1 MCFGLKKVQIFFDK
15 HLTYPLSVVQFTM
28 KNTLTNHRKE
38 NAMSHS
44 ESFKVVNDLSKDCCL
59 ATVSEADLI
68 LNFVKTVSEQN
79 IANVLS
85 FLEKDCAAYSEDKRK
100 IYRDHDIDNTLR
112 FNIFESISGKWWY
125 ENFHSDILFTILNP
139 DTREIGRPYFVE
151 EFVKFLGVDFNC
163 TKGIEVTREEDRID
177 LLIKNDNHQAIIIE
191 NKINY
196 APDMKNQLVR
206 YMKKIEEDGH
216 EVTAVVYLTL
226 MSDKK
231 PPLNE
236 YDEEFKKYADMLQ
249 DKSKGILKEVCAVHE
264 DKKKG
269 LAKGFLQTCLDR
281 LNEEKPQ
288 DEKAKD
294 ACNLASVYIKQYK
307 MLLEH
312 LGGKAYMKSADKKV
326 IEEIYSNKDK
336 FDAANDFVEL
346 WNGRGTALYE
356 VLKEKLKEA
365 FPEKDW
371 TEGMLYDYKVY
382 YCPSKSIDDIL
393 VYYFGPREIGFAAK
407 EGKKF
412 SKERQNELEKII
424 NKIRN
429 KESVNKGS
437 EWVFCSINDTADLF
451 KDIIDGLKVLFS
463 ATPE

>member
-1 MCFGLKKVQIFFDK
+1 
-15 HLTYPLSVVQFTM
+15 
-28 KNTLTNHRKE
+28 
-38 NAMSHS
+38 MSLS
-44 ESFKVVNDLSKDCCL
+44 ESFKTVNDLHKDCCL
-59 ATVSEADLI
+59 AAVSEVDLI
-68 LNFVKTVSEQN
+68 LNFVKTVSERN

-85 FLEKDCAAYSEDKRK
+85 FLEKDCAEYSGKKRK

-112 FNIFESISGKWWY
+112 FNIFESISDKWWY

-177 LLIKNDNHQAIIIE
+177 LLIKNDTQAIIIE

-196 APDMKNQLVR
+196 APDMENQLVR
-206 YMKKIEEDGH
+206 YMKYVKETLGLKI
-216 EVTAVVYLTL
+216 VAVVYLTL
-226 MSDKK
+226 MGDKK

-236 YDEEFKKYADMLQ
+236 YDEEFKKYADMLR
-249 DKSKGILKEVCAVHE
+249 DKSKGILKEVCAVDE

-288 DEKAKD
+288 DEKTKD

-336 FDAANDFVEL
+336 FNAANDFTEL
-346 WNGRGTALYE
+346 WNGRGTYLYE

-371 TEGMLYDYKVY
+371 TEGILRGYKVY
-382 YCPSKSIDDIL
+382 YCPNKSIDDVL

-407 EGKKF
+407 EGKEF
-412 SKERQNELEKII
+412 LEDRQDELEKII

>member
-1 MCFGLKKVQIFFDK
+1 M
-15 HLTYPLSVVQFTM
+15 
-28 KNTLTNHRKE
+28 E
-38 NAMSHS
+38 NAMSLS
-44 ESFKVVNDLSKDCCL
+44 ENFKVVNDLSKDCCL

-68 LNFVKTVSEQN
+68 LNFVKTVSKRN

-112 FNIFESISGKWWY
+112 FNIFESISDKWRH

-139 DTREIGRPYFVE
+139 DTREIGRTYFAE
-151 EFVKFLGVDFNC
+151 EFVKFLGVDFDC
-163 TKGIEVTREEDRID
+163 TKGFEVTREEGRID
-177 LLIKNDNHQAIIIE
+177 LLIKNDSHAIIIE

-196 APDMKNQLVR
+196 APDMENQLVR
-206 YMKKIEEDGH
+206 YMKKVKEEYGR
-216 EVTAVVYLTL
+216 EIAAVVYLTL
-226 MSDKK
+226 MDDKK
-231 PPLNE
+231 PPLSK
-236 YDEEFKKYADMLQ
+236 YDEDFKKYADMLQ
-249 DKSKGILKEVCAVHE
+249 NSKILKEVCAVSE

-269 LAKGFLQTCLDR
+269 LAKGFLQACLDR

-326 IEEIYSNKDK
+326 IEEIYSGKDK
-336 FDAANDFVEL
+336 FDAANDLMEL
-346 WNGRGTALYE
+346 WKDKNRRATALYE

-365 FPEKDW
+365 FPKKNW
-371 TEGMLYDYKVY
+371 TEGELHNWKVY
-382 YCPSKSIDDIL
+382 YCSNESIDDVLI
-393 VYYFGPREIGFAAK
+393 YYCSHYDLQQIGFVAQ
-407 EGKKF
+407 EGKKIT
-412 SKERQNELEKII
+412 KDRQNELEKII

-429 KESVNKGS
+429 KESVEKGS
-437 EWVFCSINDTADLF
+437 EWVFCNINDTADLF
-451 KDIIDGLKVLFS
+451 KDVIEGLNSLFS
-463 ATPE
+463 ATSE